1 MTSDPNDELARKRAE
16 RTRPRRSPR
25 VGAIDDPPTSTEQ
38 EAAITRARESWALSQ
53 PDYGQ
58 TSHRA
63 TTDRG

>member
-38 EAAITRARESWALSQ
+38 EAAITRARESWTLSQ
-53 PDYGQ
+53 PDSGEIAQ
-58 TSHRA
+58 RG
-63 TTDRG
+63 TTDGG